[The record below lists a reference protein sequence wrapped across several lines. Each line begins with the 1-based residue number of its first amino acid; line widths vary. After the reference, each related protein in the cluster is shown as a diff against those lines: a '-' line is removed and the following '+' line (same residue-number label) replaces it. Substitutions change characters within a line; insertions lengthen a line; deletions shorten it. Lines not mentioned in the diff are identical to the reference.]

1 MVIAGVA
8 GLVVAL
14 PGVIVAIPFIF
25 LMIGGI
31 AAENIGMV
39 GISIFGLIIAAIV
52 IAIGTGILE
61 VYRSSIWTLTFRELD
76 SMPVTAVSEPAKAT

>member
-1 MVIAGVA
+1 
-8 GLVVAL
+8 
-14 PGVIVAIPFIF
+14 
-25 LMIGGI
+25 
-31 AAENIGMV
+31 V
-39 GISIFGLIIAAIV
+39 GISIFGLIIAANV